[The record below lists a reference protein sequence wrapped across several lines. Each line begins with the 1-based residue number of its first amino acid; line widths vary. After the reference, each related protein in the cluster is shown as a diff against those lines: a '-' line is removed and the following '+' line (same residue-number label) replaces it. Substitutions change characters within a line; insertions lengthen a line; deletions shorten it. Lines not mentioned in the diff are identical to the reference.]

1 MHTSQIHI
9 ILYIYIYHIHYYI
22 HAYICWSCSFC
33 FTSYFCLTYPASL
46 SFKLAHVGAPYL
58 PKFGRI
64 KGVNSLRSKMARR
77 LENKGRRVAISSS
90 SKRPIE
96 ETRCFLAK
104 SDVSR
109 SFGHDQRL
117 TTRPLFTFLQLKPTA
132 TRCS

>member
-9 ILYIYIYHIHYYI
+9 ILYIYISYPLLYPCIYLLELFILLYI
-22 HAYICWSCSFC
+22 IFL
-33 FTSYFCLTYPASL
+33 SYLSTSL